1 MDAMRV
7 RNGRL
12 RTKVTA
18 LLVSLTALW
27 AFTAWVTVREG
38 VNMLGVAT
46 LDTNVAQPSEKLVG
60 ALQTE
65 RRLTLIA
72 QGDPRAGRRMR
83 DALTAQRKRTDAAG
97 TEFRRL
103 TGSGSVRTLG
113 SDMLGR
119 RIAEVY
125 RKLDGLAADRKAIDA
140 ARTDRTR
147 AATSLTEVIS
157 SIYHIYDSMATLDD
171 KEIAA
176 DVRTLI
182 ELSRALETLSQEDAM
197 AAGAL
202 AAGRLTDAERSM
214 FTQIV
219 GVQRFLFREKV
230 DELPE
235 ADRVPYLR
243 LAEDPAYLRMRIME
257 DQLIQARTPMNMSEP
272 VDAQQWASVTQPVL
286 VKLQQTI
293 LLSGDSI
300 VERSMPVA
308 TGVIVRLA
316 LAGGL
321 GLVAVVAS
329 VVLAITTARAL
340 VQQLEKLRAAAW
352 ELANERLPSVVER
365 IGHGETVDVAAE
377 APPLKFGDDQI
388 GQVGQAFNAVQQ
400 TAVKVAVEQAQLRR
414 DIADILRNLARRTQ
428 SLVHRQ
434 LSVLDVM
441 ERREN
446 DPQELRDLFR
456 LDHLATR
463 MRRYAENLL
472 VLSGAAPGRA
482 WRDAVPMIDVVRGSL
497 AEIEDYTR
505 IDVMPLGEVSL
516 DGRAVSDVI
525 HLVAELVENA
535 ASFSPPY
542 TTVQVTGQPV
552 AHGYALEI
560 EDRGLGMSPEDIVA
574 ANERIANPPEL
585 KLSGN
590 ARLGLYVV
598 SRLAERHDIRVTF
611 KASPYG
617 GTTVVV
623 LVPQE
628 LITQD
633 PAPVTGSVTGP
644 AVPVGVP
651 QARTASTG
659 EMNGTA
665 PGTSG
670 PAGMP
675 GLAADPDLTAGLAGR
690 LPQGRHS
697 ADATTARGGD
707 RATDTAMNAAMNAAM
722 DAVRDPSADVPGGAA
737 TGRFADPAAPSGAW
751 DRLPDYAAPAAP
763 ARRRRRAAEDAG
775 TGVPDEPVT
784 EGPGVS
790 EASEAAGAAGAAG
803 TLLPPV
809 LPPPDSSHT
818 PGGLPRRVPQTHL
831 AAPLLDGEPAAPPPA
846 EETGTDARSP
856 EEIRAAMSSFQA
868 GTRRGRD
875 DADRLHG
882 SDQNDQN
889 DQNDPND
896 QNDQNDPNDPAGAA
910 GADDPG
916 RSYGRYNGDA
926 GRPHGR
932 DTGDGGRPYGR
943 GADDAG
949 EGEPAV

>member
-1 MDAMRV
+1 MRV

-12 RTKVTA
+12 RAKVTA

-38 VNMLGVAT
+38 VNMLGVTT
-46 LDTNVAQPSEKLVG
+46 LDSNVAQPSEKLLG
-60 ALQTE
+60 ELQAE
-65 RRLTLIA
+65 RRLTLVIL
-72 QGDPRAGRRMR
+72 GDPAAGRRLR
-83 DALTAQRKRTDAAG
+83 EALSAQRKRTDAAG
-97 TEFRRL
+97 AEFREL
-103 TGSGSVRTLG
+103 VGSNGVRTFGSAELG
-113 SDMLGR
+113 E
-119 RIAEVY
+119 RITDAL
-125 RKLDGLAADRKAIDA
+125 KDLDGLAADRRAIDA
-140 ARTDRTR
+140 ARVDRTR
-147 AATSLTEVIS
+147 AAAAFTGVVTSL
-157 SIYHIYDSMATLDD
+157 YRIYDSMATLDD
-171 KEIAA
+171 KEIAS
-176 DVRTLI
+176 DTRTLI
-182 ELSRALETLSQEDAM
+182 DLSRALETLSQEDAL

-202 AAGRLTDAERSM
+202 AAGRFTDVERAT

-219 GVQRFLFREKV
+219 GVQRFLFRQTV

-235 ADRVPYLR
+235 ADRVPFEK
-243 LAEDPAYLRMRIME
+243 LASDELYIRMRTME
-257 DQLIQARTPMNMSEP
+257 DQIIQARTVVNLPEP
-272 VDAQQWASVTQPVL
+272 VEAARWASAQPVL
-286 VKLQQTI
+286 DRMQQAI
-293 LLSGDSI
+293 LAAGDGL
-300 VERSMPVA
+300 VERSTPVA
-308 TGVIVRLA
+308 AGVIVRLA

-321 GLVAVVAS
+321 GLVAVIAS

-400 TAVKVAVEQAQLRR
+400 TAIKVAAEQAQLRR

-505 IDVMPLGEVSL
+505 VDVMPLGEVAL

-525 HLVAELVENA
+525 HLIAELIENA

-542 TTVQVTGQPV
+542 TTVQVGGQPV

-560 EDRGLGMSPEDIVA
+560 EDRGLGMSAADIA
-574 ANERIANPPEL
+574 SANERIANPPEL

-623 LVPQE
+623 LIPQD
-628 LITQD
+628 LINEEQ
-633 PAPVTGSVTGP
+633 PEASVG
-644 AVPVGVP
+644 VGVP
-651 QARTASTG
+651 QARPASTG
-659 EMNGTA
+659 EMNGTTSA
-665 PGTSG
+665 VAAVRGRPGDPLGITAG
-670 PAGMP
+670 PVRIGGAEGEPVDESVP
-675 GLAADPDLTAGLAGR
+675 GAWPEAWEPMSPGRVADQGLPAGLAD
-690 LPQGRHS
+690 P
-697 ADATTARGGD
+697 
-707 RATDTAMNAAMNAAM
+707 AA
-722 DAVRDPSADVPGGAA
+722 P
-737 TGRFADPAAPSGAW
+737 GRFADPAALRQLPDSGAPMS
-751 DRLPDYAAPAAP
+751 LPDFTNPGPPAAP
-763 ARRRRRAAEDAG
+763 GAPDGSAAPG
-775 TGVPDEPVT
+775 RSG
-784 EGPGVS
+784 GPG
-790 EASEAAGAAGAAG
+790 AA
-803 TLLPPV
+803 LPPV

-831 AAPLLDGEPAAPPPA
+831 AAPLQDDEVAAPVPPDD
-846 EETGTDARSP
+846 DADGRSP
-856 EEIRAAMSSFQA
+856 EMIRAAMTSFQA

-875 DADRLHG
+875 DAAQLTRRAG
-882 SDQNDQN
+882 
-889 DQNDPND
+889 DPVD
-896 QNDQNDPNDPAGAA
+896 E
-910 GADDPG
+910 
-916 RSYGRYNGDA
+916 
-926 GRPHGR
+926 
-932 DTGDGGRPYGR
+932 GGPV
-943 GADDAG
+943 A
-949 EGEPAV
+949 